1 MSITVRA
8 VPDANR
14 YEIAV
19 GGKPAGFTEYAGS
32 GSPQAAPGE
41 IAFLHT
47 EIDPA
52 FGGQGLGGKLIG
64 FALDDAREQGLAVI
78 PYCPFVRSY
87 IAKHEEYLDLVPAG
101 RRAEF
106 TL

>member
-1 MSITVRA
+1 LDITVRA
-8 VPDANR
+8 APERNH
-14 YEIAV
+14 YEISAD
-19 GGKPAGFTEYAGS
+19 GEPAGFTEYAAPGS
-32 GSPQAAPGE
+32 RNAKPGE

-64 FALDDAREQGLAVI
+64 FALDDARKQGLAVI

-87 IAKHEEYLDLVPAG
+87 LAKHPEYADLVPPS

-106 TL
+106 EL